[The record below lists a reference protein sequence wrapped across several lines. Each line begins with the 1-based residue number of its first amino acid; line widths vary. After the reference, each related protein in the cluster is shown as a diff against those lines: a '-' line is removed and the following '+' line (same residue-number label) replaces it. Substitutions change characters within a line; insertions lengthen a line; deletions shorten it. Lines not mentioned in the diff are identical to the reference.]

1 MLATLRRCP
10 LWKQQHMTGPPIAC
24 LCCPMTSNALKGRT
38 SLLTAAATQEL
49 LAQLPNGE
57 VREEDLEGLVRWATC

>member
-1 MLATLRRCP
+1 MRY
-10 LWKQQHMTGPPIAC
+10 KVNGV
-24 LCCPMTSNALKGRT
+24 
-38 SLLTAAATQEL
+38 QEL